1 MKSILIISLSFVLL
15 AGCAKYNEEQG
26 CFERPSYKVCDA
38 VDGPPSDLNL
48 QIKLLGSFTY
58 PVKIKIYNRSLTDG
72 IGTLYT
78 TFTQYTYNE
87 TYLLPEGR
95 YTAELIYTDQT
106 TSLNEF
112 RVYVEK
118 DTYCDGDCYE
128 KHNAVLEIQKP
139 LQ

>member
-1 MKSILIISLSFVLL
+1 
-15 AGCAKYNEEQG
+15 
-26 CFERPSYKVCDA
+26 
-38 VDGPPSDLNL
+38 
-48 QIKLLGSFTY
+48 
-58 PVKIKIYNRSLTDG
+58 
-72 IGTLYT
+72 
-78 TFTQYTYNE
+78 
-87 TYLLPEGR
+87 LPEGR